1 MSTIKIF
8 ATAAAL
14 LLGASAVTV
23 AQAQVNGNPR
33 TNAAA
38 SGGSGSHRD
47 TPQTGSA
54 ATDAKIIHNQNG
66 YAPQR

>member
-1 MSTIKIF
+1 MSAFKIA

-14 LLGASAVTV
+14 FIGASCFTV
-23 AQAQVNGNPR
+23 AQAQTYSGSTG

-47 TPQTGSA
+47 TPHTGSA
-54 ATDAKIIHNQNG
+54 ETNEKILHNRNG
-66 YAPQR
+66 YR